1 MIFSTYQFILV
12 FLPVVFIV
20 YFVLHHLKWHQ
31 MAKIWLVIAS
41 FYFYSQGSPDFFP
54 FFMGSVLGNYIIGTT
69 MSRMQGD
76 SYKLER
82 RLLLLVGVLA
92 NVGLLGYYKYTDFF
106 ITNYN
111 FITGSDYTLKH
122 IILPIGISFFTFQLI
137 AFLVD
142 SYRGETEE
150 YDLSLIHI

>member
-54 FFMGSVLGNYIIGTT
+54 FSWEVF
-69 MSRMQGD
+69 
-76 SYKLER
+76 
-82 RLLLLVGVLA
+82 
-92 NVGLLGYYKYTDFF
+92 
-106 ITNYN
+106 
-111 FITGSDYTLKH
+111 
-122 IILPIGISFFTFQLI
+122 
-137 AFLVD
+137 
-142 SYRGETEE
+142 
-150 YDLSLIHI
+150 